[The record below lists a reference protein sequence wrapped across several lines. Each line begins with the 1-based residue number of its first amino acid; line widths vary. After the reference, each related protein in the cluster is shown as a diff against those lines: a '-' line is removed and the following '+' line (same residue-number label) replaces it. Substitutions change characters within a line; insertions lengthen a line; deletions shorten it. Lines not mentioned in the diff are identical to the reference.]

1 VVNRLTDLSARLIPL
16 TDTPDLDVQVL
27 LAHVLDKPRAWL
39 LGHPETTLTPKQE
52 RALEEALRQLES
64 GVPLPYVLGKW
75 EFFGL
80 EFEVTPEVLI
90 PRPETELLVERAI
103 AWLRLTLKRQAKDSK
118 SAACPGRQVREAD
131 LGMMRV
137 IDIGTGSGC
146 IAIALA
152 ANLPELRV
160 KATDISPEAIDVAKR
175 NAKKFCVSNR
185 IEFLCCNLFPTAGTF
200 DFRPFGSLRASLST
214 FNMIMANLP
223 YIPTETLHNLP
234 VYGREP
240 TIALD
245 GGADGLDVIRRL
257 LAEAP
262 RRLAPG
268 GLILLEIEASQGAK
282 VLSLAQDAFAEA
294 EIHLHQDLSGH
305 DRLLEIQV

>member
-1 VVNRLTDLSARLIPL
+1 MLTLPTRLGRFS
-16 TDTPDLDVQVL
+16 DTPALDAQVL

-39 LGHPETTLTPKQE
+39 LAHPEATLTPTQE

-80 EFEVTPEVLI
+80 EFEVTPDVLI
-90 PRPETELLVERAI
+90 PRPETELLVETAI
-103 AWLRLTLKRQAKDSK
+103 SWLRQRPAINRRARDTKF
-118 SAACPGRQVREAD
+118 AAAD
-131 LGMMRV
+131 FGMLQV

-214 FNMIMANLP
+214 FNMIVANLP

-245 GGADGLDVIRRL
+245 GGADGLDIIRRL
-257 LAEAP
+257 LVEAP
-262 RRLAPG
+262 RHLSPG

-282 VLSLAQDAFAEA
+282 VLSLAHEAFAEA
-294 EIHLHQDLSGH
+294 EIHLHRDLSGH

>member
-1 VVNRLTDLSARLIPL
+1 
-16 TDTPDLDVQVL
+16 
-27 LAHVLDKPRAWL
+27 
-39 LGHPETTLTPKQE
+39 
-52 RALEEALRQLES
+52 
-64 GVPLPYVLGKW
+64 
-75 EFFGL
+75 
-80 EFEVTPEVLI
+80 
-90 PRPETELLVERAI
+90 VERAI
-103 AWLRLTLKRQAKDSK
+103 AWLRLTLKCQAKDSK
-118 SAACPGRQVREAD
+118 SAACPGRQAREAD
-131 LGMMRV
+131 LGMLQV

-160 KATDISPEAIDVAKR
+160 EATDISPEAIDVAKL

-185 IEFLCCNLFPTAGTF
+185 IEFHCCNLFPIAGTF
-200 DFRPFGSLRASLST
+200 DFRLST
-214 FNMIMANLP
+214 FSMIVANLP

-245 GGADGLDVIRRL
+245 GGADGLDIIRRL
-257 LAEAP
+257 LVEAP
-262 RRLAPG
+262 RHLAPG

-282 VLSLAQDAFAEA
+282 VLSLAHDAFAEA
-294 EIHLHQDLSGH
+294 EIHLHRDLSGH